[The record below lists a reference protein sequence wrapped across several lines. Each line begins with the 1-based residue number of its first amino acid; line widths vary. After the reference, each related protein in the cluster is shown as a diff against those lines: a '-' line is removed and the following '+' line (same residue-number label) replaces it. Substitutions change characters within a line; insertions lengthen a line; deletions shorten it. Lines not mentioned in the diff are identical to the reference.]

1 MLLGQ
6 VGFFNQVRVDGCC
19 VFRLCVAIDG
29 AHLVFPVQLFP
40 GKGIEVGPIALS
52 CTSSLFSYA
61 SPAVVFLLPVLFYR
75 VLHVPEPVRPRCV
88 VVVHMPRL
96 SAELTTFACWA
107 SHDSVFV
114 VNWGDRL
121 TFRQRIVTGF
131 IIFLAG
137 IIAAGSV
144 ALIMMYGN
152 ANQAVAAAEAD
163 LAAEMKKV
171 TALEAVITK
180 KDETIAA
187 QAETLDSYAD
197 FQSIIALQARSDA
210 LEADIDALL
219 AQPSR
224 ANAPASL
231 KQMPDEVE
239 WLDDVV
245 SALSARRDKLAAQKA
260 AVEAWPPAPARV
272 RPD

>member
-1 MLLGQ
+1 MSVPTVQTDNGNQQ
-6 VGFFNQVRVDGCC
+6 VFRPVPTHDDMRELSEQVRAAKGGQA
-19 VFRLCVAIDG
+19 RL
-29 AHLVFPVQLFP
+29 LVM
-40 GKGIEVGPIALS
+40 A
-52 CTSSLFSYA
+52 
-61 SPAVVFLLPVLFYR
+61 
-75 VLHVPEPVRPRCV
+75 
-88 VVVHMPRL
+88 
-96 SAELTTFACWA
+96 
-107 SHDSVFV
+107 
-114 VNWGDRL
+114 
-121 TFRQRIVTGF
+121 
-131 IIFLAG
+131 IFLAG